1 MGKPSHLVEFEH
13 MVLGRHQLSST
24 TRRYQ
29 EGRMERS
36 AYIMLSRIE
45 VQGPMSIGQLSD
57 AFQLDVS
64 TVNRQTAHAMRA
76 GLLERIPD
84 PEGGMARKFRL
95 TGEGERKLREERELH
110 VQDLDRV
117 FEDWS
122 ADDVENFARYL
133 QRFNTSVER
142 ITGQPWPRS

>member
-24 TRRYQ
+24 TRRHQ

-57 AFQLDVS
+57 AFQLDAS

-117 FEDWS
+117 FEDWT